1 MSPSFNGA
9 SSLYPIIRDLI
20 LQHSDKIDQAVRN
33 ATKVVADAADKN
45 D

>member
-9 SSLYPIIRDLI
+9 TTMYPIIRDLI
-20 LQHSDKIDQAVRN
+20 IQHSDKIDQAVRQ
-33 ATKVVADAADKN
+33 ASRVVADATDKR